1 MSNPSLNAS
10 EEPVS
15 FRDWVEIRQNNVK
28 DRRKG
33 ERTRDRIRLATVEL
47 LNEVSYGDL
56 KVSVICERAG
66 ITPPVLYLYFDSKET
81 LVHSVL
87 LEFLQEYTGRMEARE
102 GARTPY
108 QAMFESNLLW
118 IRSARANS
126 GLMRCLLRFSE
137 EQADFA
143 LLFSRESNRW
153 HERITQSIIRR
164 FPGAQTEKDEIHF
177 VVHALGGMMDEITR
191 RLFDAVEPDLT
202 TLVEK
207 IAPTDEAL
215 AQRLTL
221 IWHRAIY
228 GADPSAVESAPLL
241 PKLSAA
247 SKKAARVRSPRQQ
260 SPET

>member
-1 MSNPSLNAS
+1 MSNLSAFAI
-10 EEPVS
+10 EEPIS
-15 FRDWVEIRQNNVK
+15 FRDWVEIRQNNAT

-33 ERTRDRIRLATVEL
+33 ERTRDRIRLATIEL
-47 LNEVSYGDL
+47 LNEVSYSDL
-56 KVSVICERAG
+56 KVSAICDRAG

-87 LEFLQEYTGRMEARE
+87 LEFLQEYTGRMAARD
-102 GARTPY
+102 GARTPF

-143 LLFSRESNRW
+143 LLFSQESNRW

-164 FPGAQTEKDEIHF
+164 FPNAESERDEVHF

-191 RLFDAVEPDLT
+191 RLFDAAEPELS
-202 TLVEK
+202 TLVET
-207 IAPTDEAL
+207 IARTDEDL
-215 AQRLTL
+215 AKRLTL

-228 GADPSAVESAPLL
+228 GADPALTESDPFL
-241 PKLSAA
+241 PRLSAA
-247 SKKAARVRSPRQQ
+247 ARKAARIRATKTSSQ
-260 SPET
+260 